1 MQEENALLQNRLDGL
16 DAKYKERNKSAL
28 QFETMYKKLKQAQL
42 AAGIELAVEHDA
54 DNILQ
59 GTQPAGT
66 QARDSQYQVGGGTRM
81 RRNGSNGS
89 SGSGDRRRMT
99 LDPNARYGSQAFPPP
114 GSRTGLNTSRKKR
127 TIYLYFEG
135 ELTYLQKAV
144 FSAHPLRAG
153 SVCRT
158 YTIIRLSVSTTRA
171 WLAALALALKLLD
184 MGMRA
189 VLGCMSGVLKLALA

>member
-28 QFETMYKKLKQAQL
+28 QFEIMYKKLKQAQL

-127 TIYLYFEG
+127 TIYLY
-135 ELTYLQKAV
+135 L
-144 FSAHPLRAG
+144 
-153 SVCRT
+153 
-158 YTIIRLSVSTTRA
+158 
-171 WLAALALALKLLD
+171 
-184 MGMRA
+184 
-189 VLGCMSGVLKLALA
+189 

>member
-16 DAKYKERNKSAL
+16 DAKYKERTRSAQ

-66 QARDSQYQVGGGTRM
+66 QARDSQYQDGGGTRL
-81 RRNGSNGS
+81 RRNGSRGS

-114 GSRTGLNTSRKKR
+114 GSRTGLSTSRR
-127 TIYLYFEG
+127 NRQYL
-135 ELTYLQKAV
+135 T
-144 FSAHPLRAG
+144 
-153 SVCRT
+153 
-158 YTIIRLSVSTTRA
+158 
-171 WLAALALALKLLD
+171 
-184 MGMRA
+184 
-189 VLGCMSGVLKLALA
+189 